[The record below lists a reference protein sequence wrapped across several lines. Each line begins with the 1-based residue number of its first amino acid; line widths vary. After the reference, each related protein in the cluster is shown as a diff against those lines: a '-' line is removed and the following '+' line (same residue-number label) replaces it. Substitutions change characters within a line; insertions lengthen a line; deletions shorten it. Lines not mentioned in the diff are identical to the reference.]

1 MNDSLGLPENCPHC
15 AGPVQFVHRHCPH
28 CDAQLEAP
36 NVRAAR
42 REQSS
47 LAQRHADAL
56 AKHPDKVLQFARFM
70 DAVNQDTTAVI
81 ARSPDE
87 CWRLASSTEQLY
99 ASFYQL
105 ASAGVRMPSLS
116 LCDEIRTSVDE
127 RLFPYYKDHILM
139 AALSADGWGLT
150 HYGDCHLEIKPE
162 MMETRSSVFEQ
173 NSLLFI
179 TDILELRHGKAI
191 PAGHRALWE
200 ERGKLAVVKHQDELD
215 ADTSPAH
222 YPALLLSSGVQA
234 GKDERFIEVHIYGSL
249 SMLSVAAVRLMP
261 SVDPFHLKRL
271 REKLAPRND
280 ILVEQKAA

>member
-1 MNDSLGLPENCPHC
+1 
-15 AGPVQFVHRHCPH
+15 
-28 CDAQLEAP
+28 
-36 NVRAAR
+36 
-42 REQSS
+42 
-47 LAQRHADAL
+47 
-56 AKHPDKVLQFARFM
+56 
-70 DAVNQDTTAVI
+70 
-81 ARSPDE
+81 
-87 CWRLASSTEQLY
+87 
-99 ASFYQL
+99 
-105 ASAGVRMPSLS
+105 MPSLS

-139 AALSADGWGLT
+139 AALSADGWGLP

-215 ADTSPAH
+215 ADTPPAH
-222 YPALLLSSGVQA
+222 YPALLLSA
-234 GKDERFIEVHIYGSL
+234 GAQHGEDDQFIEVHIYDSF
-249 SMLSVAAVRLMP
+249 SMRSVAAVRID
-261 SVDPFHLKRL
+261 SE
-271 REKLAPRND
+271 EKSFLINGLIETLASKN